1 MQSVVAAGTVPDY
14 GTLLMLSARYVGQP
28 FAGSSLPK
36 LLLGPRLFPEG
47 KIQSLRLTS
56 LHPYIRTLVS
66 LKSPCVGRDSIA
78 ISPQVVRKPK
88 FPCVIA
94 ENGHSVSCPSPFS
107 RNKDTV
113 EKVAFIVLHRPDNRA
128 GGKPHAASHA

>member
-14 GTLLMLSARYVGQP
+14 GTLLLLSARYAGQP

-56 LHPYIRTLVS
+56 LHPYIRALVS
-66 LKSPCVGRDSIA
+66 LKS
-78 ISPQVVRKPK
+78 
-88 FPCVIA
+88 PCVIA

-113 EKVAFIVLHRPDNRA
+113 EKVAFIVLHRPGNRA